1 MFLVGHEPSR
11 TGNLKNATSRISVLS
26 TLFSMRVR
34 RAGGAPC
41 GFCCWCVCVRLENHK
56 NLHIPLFHDNRNA
69 DRMVYC
75 KHMYIYIYLQI
86 LQESFMKYCWWKNS
100 FTSWYLVYPI
110 ICKVL
115 YIPDGV
121 VFERFPIL
129 SRANLAI
136 WTNPWTFGSQM
147 ARSSS
152 LWLAAQLTIHGGHGL
167 TWGMVG

>member
-1 MFLVGHEPSR
+1 MNQVEVGTWKMPRPGSACYQLCSACVWEEQQVHLVG
-11 TGNLKNATSRISVLS
+11 LAVD
-26 TLFSMRVR
+26 
-34 RAGGAPC
+34 
-41 GFCCWCVCVRLENHK
+41 VCVSDSK
-56 NLHIPLFHDNRNA
+56 ITKKMHIPLFHDNRNA

-75 KHMYIYIYLQI
+75 KHIRYIYSY
-86 LQESFMKYCWWKNS
+86 LQESFMKYCWWEKS

-110 ICKVL
+110 VCKVL

-121 VFERFPIL
+121 VFERFLIL

-152 LWLAAQLTIHGGHGL
+152 LWLAAQLAIHGGHGL